1 MLSPMS
7 DHVDRV
13 LAQWAEQRPG
23 LDTSSMGLIGR
34 IKRLSRIV
42 EAEQRAVFGAHDL
55 DPAAFDVLATLRR
68 SPAPHRLTPAEL
80 MRSAMVTS
88 GAITQRLDR
97 LEERE
102 LVVRSRRP
110 EDGRSVHVSLTAAGR
125 ELIDRALV
133 DHVEN
138 QNRLLSGL
146 TEEKRE
152 RIAGDLRDLLE
163 SLGDTDRQVRLG

>member
-1 MLSPMS
+1 MS

-13 LAQWAEQRPG
+13 LAQWAEQCPE
-23 LDTSSMGLIGR
+23 LDTSSMGVIGR
-34 IKRLSRIV
+34 IKRLARIV

-102 LVVRSRRP
+102 LVMRTRRA
-110 EDGRSVHVSLTAAGR
+110 EDGRSVHVSLTPAGR
-125 ELIDRALV
+125 KLIDQALG

-146 TEEKRE
+146 GEGQRD
-152 RIAGDLRDLLE
+152 RIGDDLRDLLE
-163 SLGDTDRQVRLG
+163 SLGDTDRQVGLR

>member
-1 MLSPMS
+1 
-7 DHVDRV
+7 
-13 LAQWAEQRPG
+13 
-23 LDTSSMGLIGR
+23 
-34 IKRLSRIV
+34 
-42 EAEQRAVFGAHDL
+42 
-55 DPAAFDVLATLRR
+55 
-68 SPAPHRLTPAEL
+68 

-163 SLGDTDRQVRLG
+163 SLGDTDRKVRLG

>member
-1 MLSPMS
+1 MS

-13 LAQWAEQRPG
+13 LAQWAEQYPG
-23 LDTSSMGLIGR
+23 LDSSSMAVIGR
-34 IKRLSRIV
+34 IKRLARIV

-55 DPAAFDVLATLRR
+55 DAAAFDVLATLRR

-102 LVVRSRRP
+102 LVMRTRRP
-110 EDGRSVHVSLTAAGR
+110 EDGRSVHVSLTQTGR
-125 ELIDRALV
+125 ELIDRVLV
-133 DHVEN
+133 DHVAN
-138 QNRLLSGL
+138 QNRLLSGI
-146 TEEKRE
+146 TDEERD
-152 RIAGDLRDLLE
+152 RVADSLRGLLE

>member
-1 MLSPMS
+1 MS

-13 LAQWAEQRPG
+13 LAQWAEQFPG
-23 LDTSSMGLIGR
+23 LDSSSMAVIGR
-34 IKRLSRIV
+34 IKRLARIV

-55 DPAAFDVLATLRR
+55 DAAAFDVLATLRR

-102 LVVRSRRP
+102 LVMRTRRP
-110 EDGRSVHVSLTAAGR
+110 EDGRSVHVSLTQTGR
-125 ELIDRALV
+125 ELIDRVLV
-133 DHVEN
+133 DHVAN
-138 QNRLLSGL
+138 QNRLLSGI
-146 TEEKRE
+146 TDEERD
-152 RIAGDLRDLLE
+152 RVADSLRGLLE

>member
-1 MLSPMS
+1 MS
-7 DHVDRV
+7 DHVDHV
-13 LAQWAEQRPG
+13 LAQWAEQCPE
-23 LDTSSMGLIGR
+23 LDSSSMAVMGR
-34 IKRLSRIV
+34 IKRLARIV
-42 EAEQRAVFGAHDL
+42 EAEQRVVFGAHDL

-97 LEERE
+97 LEERD
-102 LVVRSRRP
+102 LVVRTRRA
-110 EDGRSVHVSLTAAGR
+110 EDGRSVHVSLTQAGR

-133 DHVEN
+133 DHVAN

-146 TEEKRE
+146 TEEE
-152 RIAGDLRDLLE
+152 RTHVADDLRGLLE
-163 SLGDTDRQVRLG
+163 SLGDNGRQVRLG

>member
-1 MLSPMS
+1 MS

-13 LAQWAEQRPG
+13 LAQWAEQCPE
-23 LDTSSMGLIGR
+23 LDTSSMGVIGR
-34 IKRLSRIV
+34 IKRLARIV

-102 LVVRSRRP
+102 LVMRTRRA
-110 EDGRSVHVSLTAAGR
+110 EDGRSVHVSLTPAGR
-125 ELIDRALV
+125 KLV
-133 DHVEN
+133 DQALGDHVAN

-146 TEEKRE
+146 GEGQRD
-152 RIAGDLRDLLE
+152 RIGDDLRDLLE
-163 SLGDTDRQVRLG
+163 SLGDTDRQVGLR

>member
-1 MLSPMS
+1 MS

-13 LAQWAEQRPG
+13 LAQWAEQCPG
-23 LDTSSMGLIGR
+23 LDSSSMGVIGR

-42 EAEQRAVFGAHDL
+42 EAEQRTVFGAHDL

-102 LVVRSRRP
+102 LVVRTRRP
-110 EDGRSVHVSLTAAGR
+110 EDGRSVHVSLTQAGR

-146 TEEKRE
+146 TEEQRDQV
-152 RIAGDLRDLLE
+152 ADGLRGLLE

>member
-1 MLSPMS
+1 MS

-13 LAQWAEQRPG
+13 LAQWAEQCPG
-23 LDTSSMGLIGR
+23 LDTSSMGVIGR
-34 IKRLSRIV
+34 IKRLARIV

-102 LVVRSRRP
+102 LVTRTRRA
-110 EDGRSVHVSLTAAGR
+110 EDARSVHVSLTPAGR
-125 ELIDRALV
+125 KLIDRVLG

-146 TEEKRE
+146 GEGQRE
-152 RIAGDLRDLLE
+152 RIADDLRDLLE
-163 SLGDTDRQVRLG
+163 SLGDTDRQVGLR